1 MKNVT
6 PKTQNLRLA
15 RIPSSLLLLSLAL
28 GCNPAKEASAQPEK
42 AASAAV
48 AQGGSVRFDSPPGGG
63 KVKIEGTSSIHDWS
77 MEGPVIGGFIEADA
91 GFPESALKGGA
102 AAKPK
107 VEVFVPVRSL
117 KSGNPRMDEVYQD
130 HMEAAKFK
138 NMEYKLTELKPK
150 STAAANGKCEFEAV
164 GTLTIHGVSK
174 PLTMPV
180 TIEKSEVEKGG
191 KKSPQ
196 LKITGATPLKI
207 SDYGVKPPNPKI
219 PGMGEITTG
228 DDIKLTFEW
237 SPRQK

>member
-1 MKNVT
+1 
-6 PKTQNLRLA
+6 
-15 RIPSSLLLLSLAL
+15 
-28 GCNPAKEASAQPEK
+28 
-42 AASAAV
+42 
-48 AQGGSVRFDSPPGGG
+48 
-63 KVKIEGTSSIHDWS
+63 
-77 MEGPVIGGFIEADA
+77 
-91 GFPESALKGGA
+91 
-102 AAKPK
+102 
-107 VEVFVPVRSL
+107 
-117 KSGNPRMDEVYQD
+117 MDEVYQD